1 MQQTTNAVYVII
13 RNRLRERLAEGRERG
28 LTTTEIAVLT
38 FILVGVAVAIGALIY
53 NYARETVTTDL
64 NEIDTNV
71 ISEEPAN

>member
-1 MQQTTNAVYVII
+1 MKQRANMVFIGT
-13 RNRLRERLAEGRERG
+13 RNRLRERLSEGHERG

-64 NEIDTNV
+64 NQIETNV
-71 ISEEPAN
+71 ITDEVTD

>member
-1 MQQTTNAVYVII
+1 MQQTANAVYVIV
-13 RNRLRERLAEGRERG
+13 RNRLREQLDEGRERG

-64 NEIDTNV
+64 NEIETNV
-71 ISEEPAN
+71 ITEEPTN

>member
-1 MQQTTNAVYVII
+1 MQQRATAVYVAA
-13 RNRLRERLAEGRERG
+13 RNRLRERLAMGQERG

-64 NEIDTNV
+64 NEIETNV
-71 ISEEPAN
+71 ITNEVTD